1 MDLTTLI
8 IIIAVIALV
17 MFFLNRSRM
26 MPGAGYGTPGVDRPT
41 YDDPNYAS
49 GGSIGDADQPVYDD
63 PKYRSGGSIGGA
75 PETLEERSVAGPEPS
90 EPAYDDPKYR
100 SGGSIGG

>member
-1 MDLTTLI
+1 MDPTTLL

-17 MFFLNRSRM
+17 MFFLNRNRT
-26 MPGAGYGTPGVDRPT
+26 MPGSGNSGMDRPT

-49 GGSIGDADQPVYDD
+49 GGSIGDADKPVYDD
-63 PKYRSGGSIGGA
+63 PNYASSGSIGGA
-75 PETLEERSVAGPEPS
+75 PETLEERSVGGPEPS

>member
-26 MPGAGYGTPGVDRPT
+26 MPGAGYGNPGV
-41 YDDPNYAS
+41 DDPNYA
-49 GGSIGDADQPVYDD
+49 
-63 PKYRSGGSIGGA
+63 SGGSIGGA
-75 PETLEERSVAGPEPS
+75 PETLEERSVGGPEPS
-90 EPAYDDPKYR
+90 EPTYDDPKYR